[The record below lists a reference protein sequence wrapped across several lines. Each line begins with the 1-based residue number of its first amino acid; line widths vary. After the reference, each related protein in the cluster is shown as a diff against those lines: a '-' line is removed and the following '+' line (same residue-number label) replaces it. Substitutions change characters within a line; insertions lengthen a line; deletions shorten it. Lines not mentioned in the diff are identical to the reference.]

1 MAIGIAISV
10 KTGLDLQEK
19 SMQSC
24 RGPEGDASAA
34 ERPAADGGPKCRVL
48 ANPVSDTRR
57 AILIQK
63 WMRCVALACVL
74 AVPTS
79 AVAAK
84 YTVTNLGALTGA
96 AFSVATAIND
106 QGQVTGYWQMDGGFS
121 HAFVYDGSMHD
132 LGPGQGADI
141 NNLGQ
146 VTGFYSPAWNVTH
159 AFLYDGQMHDLGTLD
174 DGDTYDSY
182 GYGINDQ
189 GQVTGFFEFLFGERG
204 FIHDGARQELGT
216 LEGNYSGGRAINNQ
230 GHVTG
235 SATTWHDNA
244 SRAFYYDGTMHD
256 LGTLGGTDSVGN
268 SINDNGLITGQSYL
282 VDDVLYHAFL
292 YDGTMHDLGT
302 LGGTRSEGYGI
313 NNSGQVVGTS
323 LVAGS
328 GTTRAFLHESGT
340 GMVDLNTLIDPA
352 LGWDLR
358 VAYSINNPGQIVG
371 IGVIRDRPHAFL
383 LTPVPEPSSGLLAVA
398 AALLLGVACRGK
410 TISKR

>member
-1 MAIGIAISV
+1 V
-10 KTGLDLQEK
+10 
-19 SMQSC
+19 
-24 RGPEGDASAA
+24 PEGESLRAKTRHI
-34 ERPAADGGPKCRVL
+34 ECRVSGNDDGT
-48 ANPVSDTRR
+48 ARSQ
-57 AILIQK
+57 ALIHS
-63 WMRCVALACVL
+63 WMRCAAFACVL
-74 AVPTS
+74 ALPTS

-84 YTVTNLGALTGA
+84 YTVTDLGALFGA
-96 AFSVATAIND
+96 TRSIASAVND
-106 QGQVTGYWQMDGGFS
+106 QGRVTGYFEADGVD
-121 HAFVYDGSMHD
+121 HAFVYDGTMHD
-132 LGPGQGADI
+132 LGPGQGTGI

-146 VTGFYSPAWNVTH
+146 VTGFYSPAWNLTH

-204 FIHDGARQELGT
+204 FIHDGGRQELGT

-268 SINDNGLITGQSYL
+268 SINDSGLITGQSYL
-282 VDDVLYHAFL
+282 LDDVLYHAFL

-302 LGGTRSEGYGI
+302 LGGTRSEGHDI
-313 NNSGQVVGTS
+313 NNFGQIVGTS
-323 LVAGS
+323 LVAES
-328 GTTRAFLHESGT
+328 GTTRAFLYESGT
-340 GMVDLNTLIDPA
+340 GMVDLNTLIDPS

-358 VAYSINNPGQIVG
+358 VAYSINNLGQIVG
-371 IGVIRDRPHAFL
+371 SGVIGDQAHAFL

-398 AALLLGVACRGK
+398 AALLLGVAYRRK
-410 TISKR
+410 TNSGR